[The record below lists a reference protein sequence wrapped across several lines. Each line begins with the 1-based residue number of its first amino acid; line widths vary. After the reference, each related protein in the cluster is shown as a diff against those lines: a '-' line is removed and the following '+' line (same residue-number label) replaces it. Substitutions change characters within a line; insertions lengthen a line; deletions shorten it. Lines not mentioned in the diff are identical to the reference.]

1 MTNKGIF
8 KGRALSVVNDLSLD
22 EQLYLFEKTKNLKEK
37 IANNEDISQFQINNK
52 NLGIYLVFF
61 EDSTRTKESFRNAAL
76 FHNTKMSIFA
86 TSTSSFNKKESYA
99 DTFRTLG
106 GYSDYSI
113 FIIRSKLE
121 GVCKWLSSS
130 LNDFALR
137 NNFEKPAFINAGD
150 GKHEHPTQE
159 LLDEFSFYEQKNWN
173 REHIHIALIG
183 DLFHGRTTHSKA
195 DGLKVFKNVEVD
207 LIAPNE
213 LKMPNQYVNKMKN
226 NGYNIRLFE
235 SLEEYLSQKKLA
247 ESWYF
252 TRLQLE
258 RMGEDVREKSNS
270 LINSVTFKKSYLD
283 KIDSGIKFY
292 HPLPRHKGNPVVPVF
307 LDKTGL
313 NGWEKQSING
323 YYTRIIQI
331 AMLGG
336 KLGDD
341 FDGELKQ
348 EPKENENFIHEQK
361 ITVNTDKAKAPVHKA
376 GLIPLKDG
384 VVLDH
389 IGKGDEIDEIWD
401 HINEIR
407 KIINLNV
414 IGSQGVFFSKKS
426 NLNKGVIAIPN
437 LEELDSRK
445 MKKLAAIAPGCTL
458 NVIKNH
464 CVLKKFRIKL
474 PPKIYNYTD
483 ICCKNEACISR
494 PEHNENAVS
503 SFSHL
508 GENKFTC
515 HYCEKEHE
523 YKEIWNLK
531 LKKGSIK

>member
-8 KGRALSVVNDLSLD
+8 KGRTLSVVNDLSLD
-22 EQLYLFEKTKNLKEK
+22 EQLYFFRKTKELKEK
-37 IANNEDISQFQINNK
+37 IANREDISQFQINDK
-52 NLGIYLVFF
+52 NLGIYLVFL

-76 FHNTKMSIFA
+76 FHNTKMSIFD

-106 GYSDYSI
+106 GYSNYSI

-130 LNDFALR
+130 MGDFALR

-213 LKMPNQYVNKMKN
+213 LKMPDQYINKMKN
-226 NGYNIRLFE
+226 NGYNIRIFE

-258 RMGEDVREKSNS
+258 RMGEDVRDKSSS
-270 LINSVTFKKSYLD
+270 LINAVTFKKTYLD
-283 KIDSGIKFY
+283 KINPDVKFY
-292 HPLPRHKGNPVVPVF
+292 HPLPRHKGNPVIPVF
-307 LDKTGL
+307 LDNTSF

-341 FDGELKQ
+341 FDGEIKNETQ
-348 EPKENENFIHEQK
+348 ESKDFIHEQTISIKTNQSVTLDYK
-361 ITVNTDKAKAPVHKA
+361 I
-376 GLIPLKDG
+376 GIIPLKDG
-384 VVLDH
+384 VVIDH
-389 IGKGDEIDEIWD
+389 IGKGDEIDVIWE
-401 HINEIR
+401 HINKIR
-407 KIINLNV
+407 KILKLNT
-414 IGSQGVFFSKKS
+414 IGSQGVFVSKKS
-426 NLNKGVIAIPN
+426 KINKGIIAIPN
-437 LEELDSRK
+437 LEQLDNGK

-458 NVIKNH
+458 NVISNH
-464 CVLKKFRIKL
+464 CVLKKYRIEL
-474 PPKIYNYTD
+474 PPIIYNYSD
-483 ICCKNEACISR
+483 ICCKNDACISR

-531 LKKGSIK
+531 